1 MMPPPKKKKTKEEV
15 RKFIEMVAEKQGWH
29 LHPDKEFLEILIEG
43 LTSNFNNHGYFGCPC
58 RLIEGNKEVD
68 SDVLCPCKY
77 CVPDQEEFGH
87 CYCGLYTTPEFHA
100 TGKMPQGIPERRPEE
115 QWID

>member
-1 MMPPPKKKKTKEEV
+1 MPPPKKEKTKEEV
-15 RKFIEMVAEKQGWH
+15 RKFIEMVAEKKGWH

-43 LTSNFNNHGYFGCPC
+43 LMSNFNTHGYFGCPC

-68 SDVLCPCKY
+68 SDVLCPCDY

-87 CYCGLYTTPEFHA
+87 CYCGLYTTDEFHA
-100 TGKMPQGIPERRPEE
+100 TGKMPTGIPERRPEE

>member
-1 MMPPPKKKKTKEEV
+1 MMPPPKKEKTKKEV

-43 LTSNFNNHGYFGCPC
+43 LTSNYNTHGYFGCPC

-68 SDVLCPCKY
+68 SDVLCPCVY